1 MYYEK
6 VNISN
11 SVDVLKR
18 LEAMKKDSAS
28 QGEYFDKIDYFLF
41 IENDI
46 LVYESNLKFEGKKAI
61 FYKSISDELSV
72 EIHEELSDE
81 LLNLYEIFEGDYSA
95 EERISAYEEIHE
107 IKKNAIDSLG
117 VKGSLSKVI
126 RAVKNSK
133 SSDKVV
139 NFIYKAQN

>member
-18 LEAMKKDSAS
+18 LEAMKRDSDG

-41 IENDI
+41 VENDI

-61 FYKSISDELSV
+61 FYKHISDELLV

-95 EERISAYEEIHE
+95 EERISAYEKIQE
-107 IKKNAIDSLG
+107 IKKDAIDSLG

-133 SSDKVV
+133 SSEKVV
-139 NFIYKAQN
+139 NFIYKAQK